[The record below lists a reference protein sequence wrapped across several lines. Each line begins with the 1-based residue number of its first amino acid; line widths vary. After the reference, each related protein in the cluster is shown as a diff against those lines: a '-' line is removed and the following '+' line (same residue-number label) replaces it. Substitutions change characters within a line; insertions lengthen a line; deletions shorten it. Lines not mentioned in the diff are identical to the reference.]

1 MSNSDVKI
9 LQDGLAKMRADIK
22 KRDSVIAELA
32 RVLEE
37 GKKTMAELIM
47 ENDLLRRRLTIYENT
62 HSLPSHGSV
71 PAQQKK
77 ARSAKGTEPSEQVEG
92 KTVGIPG
99 RRFGHTL
106 SISWFCLAVR
116 IYPKTFFVLTVVI

>member
-1 MSNSDVKI
+1 MFLFINYEDLRKSTIPSTDCIQIVSLSDSEAKI

-32 RVLEE
+32 RILEE
-37 GKKTMAELIM
+37 GKKTTVELIM
-47 ENDLLRRRLTIYENT
+47 EIDMLRRRPTIYENA

-77 ARSAKGTEPSEQVEG
+77 TRSAKGPNRQNRSKE
-92 KTVGIPG
+92 
-99 RRFGHTL
+99 RRL
-106 SISWFCLAVR
+106 
-116 IYPKTFFVLTVVI
+116 